1 MVMFLPPLMMVDDL
15 DFHGAAC
22 AAAFASCSMPP
33 MAVAIDT
40 YAAIQ
45 ELEAAGIKPEHAAAI
60 VKTVS

>member
-1 MVMFLPPLMMVDDL
+1 MMVDDL

-22 AAAFASCSMPP
+22 GAAFALCRMPP